1 MSRYYGEVI
10 NLSLR
15 DISMLKKFKIVCI
28 KKRFLG
34 LAKIYT
40 VELPSKKIEE
50 IAKDFQSNMS
60 TSLKKEWY
68 ITFHNRERVIVIFRT
83 RIFDLSGKGITP
95 IHGKMLDISHAED
108 KENWN
113 ELISYAKKLGVPNSQ
128 CDFLPEDF
136 SKRTY

>member
-15 DISMLKKFKIVCI
+15 DISMLKKFKIVDI

-34 LAKIYT
+34 LVKIYT

-60 TSLKKEWY
+60 TSLDRKS
-68 ITFHNRERVIVIFRT
+68 VV
-83 RIFDLSGKGITP
+83 
-95 IHGKMLDISHAED
+95 
-108 KENWN
+108 
-113 ELISYAKKLGVPNSQ
+113 
-128 CDFLPEDF
+128 
-136 SKRTY
+136 

>member
-1 MSRYYGEVI
+1 MSRYHGEVI

-15 DISMLKKFKIVCI
+15 DVAILNKFKIIDI

-34 LAKIYT
+34 LVKIYT
-40 VELPSKKIEE
+40 IEFPSEKLEE
-50 IAKDFQSNMS
+50 IEKYFQSNMS
-60 TSLKKEWY
+60 TKLKKEWY
-68 ITFHNRERVIVIFRT
+68 ITFHNSERVVVIFRT

-95 IHGKMLDISHAED
+95 VHGKPLDISYAED

-113 ELISYAKKLGVPNSQ
+113 EMINYAKKLGIPDSQ

>member
-15 DISMLKKFKIVCI
+15 DISMLKKFKIVDI

-34 LAKIYT
+34 LVKIYT

-60 TSLKKEWY
+60 TSLKKNG
-68 ITFHNRERVIVIFRT
+68 ILPFTI
-83 RIFDLSGKGITP
+83 GKGLLSFSVQEYLTYLEKVL
-95 IHGKMLDISHAED
+95 HLFMEKC
-108 KENWN
+108 
-113 ELISYAKKLGVPNSQ
+113 LIYPMQKIKKIGMN
-128 CDFLPEDF
+128 
-136 SKRTY
+136 

>member
-15 DISMLKKFKIVCI
+15 DISMLKKFKIVDI

-34 LAKIYT
+34 LVKIYT

-95 IHGKMLDISHAED
+95 IHGKMLDISHAE
-108 KENWN
+108 
-113 ELISYAKKLGVPNSQ
+113 LISYAKKLGVPNSQ

>member
-15 DISMLKKFKIVCI
+15 DISMLKKFKIVDI

-34 LAKIYT
+34 LVKIYT

-95 IHGKMLDISHAED
+95 IHGKMLDITLAV
-108 KENWN
+108 KNR
-113 ELISYAKKLGVPNSQ
+113 Q
-128 CDFLPEDF
+128 CLWLFG
-136 SKRTY
+136 